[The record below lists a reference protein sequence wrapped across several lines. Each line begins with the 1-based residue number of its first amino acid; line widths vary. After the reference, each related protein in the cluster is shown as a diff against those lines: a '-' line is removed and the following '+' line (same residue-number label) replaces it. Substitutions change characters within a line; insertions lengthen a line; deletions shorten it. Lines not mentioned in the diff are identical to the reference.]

1 MKERIEI
8 PLSKKKIYFAILGCL
23 LFVIAGIW
31 LFFNTSLYLEFPLRL
46 FRNPMIIKGVG
57 ILSILFFGTIG
68 ILQIKKIFD
77 KKAGLIIDSSGI
89 TDNSNATSV
98 GLIEWNDIS
107 DIKTKK
113 IMSTKFLLINI
124 TNPEKYIGKAKNGM
138 KAKLMRSNM
147 KMYGTPL
154 SITSNTLKYDFGK
167 LEQLIQT
174 EFERNKNV
182 G

>member
-8 PLSKKKIYFAILGCL
+8 PLSKKKIYLAILGSL
-23 LFVIAGIW
+23 LFIIAGIW
-31 LFFNTSLYLEFPLRL
+31 LFFNTNLYLDFPLKL

-77 KKAGLIIDSSGI
+77 KKAGLMIDSSGI
-89 TDNSNATSV
+89 TDNSNATSI

-107 DIKTKK
+107 DIKTKQV
-113 IMSTKFLLINI
+113 MTTKFLLINV
-124 TNPEKYIGKAKNGM
+124 TNPEKYIGKAKSRI

-147 KMYGTPL
+147 KMCGTPL
-154 SITSNTLKYDFGK
+154 SITSNSLKYDFRK
-167 LEQLIQT
+167 LEKLIQT
-174 EFERNKNV
+174 EFERNRNV